1 MADEKHPVLSL
12 GTTCCSILCKIKS
25 DIFLDYGFWTFLG
38 VKGNYFSSGKNYL
51 TSLSKTADA
60 FRRPSVLI
68 DSTGNGMKQH
78 EMAHSAVIPITLT
91 PLWGDSFHFILVH
104 ASSLW
109 CSAIPLNAI
118 LTFNPKLMI

>member
-1 MADEKHPVLSL
+1 LFD
-12 GTTCCSILCKIKS
+12 ILQNEIWHY
-25 DIFLDYGFWTFLG
+25 FFMTMGFGHSWELR
-38 VKGNYFSSGKNYL
+38 VNYFSLGKNYL
-51 TSLSKTADA
+51 TSLSETADA

-91 PLWGDSFHFILVH
+91 PLWGDSFLFILVH

-109 CSAIPLNAI
+109 CSAKPLNAI